1 MERLREEDGERER
14 GGGREGERRME
25 RGREEDRKRET
36 GGWIGIKQNARRK
49 KE

>member
-1 MERLREEDGERER
+1 MREEDGERER
-14 GGGREGERRME
+14 GGGREGERKME

>member
-1 MERLREEDGERER
+1 MREEDGERER

-25 RGREEDRKRET
+25 RGREEDRKKEK

>member
-1 MERLREEDGERER
+1 MERLREEDGGREI